1 MMSDIKID
9 PRTKLVLVLLISS
22 IAIAS
27 SKLGVLAFLLAT
39 SLTVALVMKSSL
51 PAILARYKKL
61 LGVMAA
67 IAVTQ
72 SLFQHAGKP
81 LVTIGSAA
89 VITDFGARRAL
100 EFMLRLGIII
110 ASASIITT
118 SNSREIVQGLIQWHC
133 PYEIAFMTSV
143 AIRFLPMFKE
153 ELTDMV
159 TAIQLRGI
167 DLKHIRFSEKLKV
180 YRYMLFPIV
189 INSIL
194 RARELSSAMEM
205 RGFRAYPARTS
216 YMVLKMN
223 RADYAII
230 TLSIA
235 AAAAAII
242 WIIV

>member
-1 MMSDIKID
+1 MMSDTKID
-9 PRTKLVLVLLISS
+9 PRTKLVVVLLISS
-22 IAIAS
+22 ISIMS
-27 SKLGVLAFLLAT
+27 SNLGVLVFLLAA
-39 SLTVALVMKSSL
+39 SFVVSCAMKSSL
-51 PAILARYKKL
+51 AAILARYKKL
-61 LGVMAA
+61 FGIMAA
-67 IAVTQ
+67 IAVVQ
-72 SLFQHAGKP
+72 SLFQHTGKP
-81 LVTIGSAA
+81 LVTIGNAA
-89 VITDFGARRAL
+89 IITDFGARRAL

-110 ASASIITT
+110 VSASIITT
-118 SNSREIVQGLIQWHC
+118 SGSREIVQGLIQWNC

-167 DLKHIRFSEKLKV
+167 DLKHVRFKEKLKV
-180 YRYMLFPIV
+180 YRYILFPIV
-189 INSIL
+189 INSML
-194 RARELSSAMEM
+194 RAKELSSAMEV

-223 RADYAII
+223 KADYAII
-230 TLSIA
+230 IMSVT